1 MNKLN
6 IPNIILTII
15 YNILVISLFIFFFDC
30 INTSDDTL
38 ILEDSVAVISTTSN
52 NISDTSYEDIVYNFV
67 NRAFSSRNTGFLNG
81 SVDNLYSYYST
92 SSLNGRYSLDYEFKR
107 ISYLLDWAIHRGLF
121 FTNIKSNI
129 QINNIQKKKDKS
141 IVKLD
146 EHLTFT
152 YMYGTS
158 KTSNSFHLT
167 IPHILTLS
175 EKDYILSIDK
185 DYYVDFLNNGL
196 KDYSFDLTES
206 KISYTS
212 SINPNFLINSDF
224 KIDDILKY
232 EKFPF
237 TDHTA
242 TIINYDSNGYPLIT
256 TSTLNIENMPYDL
269 GWDNKN
275 IKKYKR

>member
-1 MNKLN
+1 MNKIN

-15 YNILVISLFIFFFDC
+15 YNILVIALFIFFFNS
-30 INTSDDTL
+30 INTTKEPL
-38 ILEDSVAVISTTSN
+38 ILEDSVVVMNTL
-52 NISDTSYEDIVYNFV
+52 SDTTYEDLIYNFV
-67 NRAFSSRNTGFLNG
+67 NRAFSNRNKGFLNG
-81 SVDNLYSYYST
+81 SVDNLYSYYNT
-92 SSLNGRYSLDYEFKR
+92 NSLNGRYSLDYEFKR
-107 ISYLLDWAIHRGLF
+107 ISYLLDWSIHRGLF

-129 QINNIQKKKDKS
+129 QITSVQKKKDKS

-152 YMYGTS
+152 YMYGDN

-175 EKDYILSIDK
+175 EENYILSIDK
-185 DYYVDFLNNGL
+185 DYYVDFLNDGL
-196 KDYSFDLTES
+196 NDYSFNLTES

-212 SINPNFLINSDF
+212 SINPNFSVNRNL
-224 KIDDILKY
+224 KIDDSLKY

-242 TIINYDSNGYPLIT
+242 TVINFDSKGYPLIT
-256 TSTLNIENMPYDL
+256 SSTLNIENMPYDL

-275 IKKYKR
+275 IEEDKK

>member
-1 MNKLN
+1 MNKIN

-15 YNILVISLFIFFFDC
+15 YNILVIALFIFFFNS
-30 INTSDDTL
+30 INTTKEPL
-38 ILEDSVAVISTTSN
+38 ILEDSVVVMNTL
-52 NISDTSYEDIVYNFV
+52 SDTTYEDLIYNFV
-67 NRAFSSRNTGFLNG
+67 NRAFSNRNKGFLNG
-81 SVDNLYSYYST
+81 SVDNLYSYYNT
-92 SSLNGRYSLDYEFKR
+92 NSLNGRYSLDYEFKR
-107 ISYLLDWAIHRGLF
+107 ISYLLDWSIHRGLF

-129 QINNIQKKKDKS
+129 QITSIQKKKAKS

-152 YMYGTS
+152 YMYGDN

-175 EKDYILSIDK
+175 EENYILSIDK
-185 DYYVDFLNNGL
+185 DYYVDFLNDGL
-196 KDYSFDLTES
+196 NDYSFNLTES

-212 SINPNFLINSDF
+212 SINPNFSVNRNL
-224 KIDDILKY
+224 KIDDALKY

-242 TIINYDSNGYPLIT
+242 TVINFDSKGYPLIT
-256 TSTLNIENMPYDL
+256 SSTLNIENMPYDL

-275 IKKYKR
+275 IEEDKK